1 MSNVSQANQYTEDER
16 QQECWDF
23 YVSELARGISNAKA
37 AALKVGYSEE
47 HADNITLQGWFKGRL
62 EKLKRRGMLSKAE
75 AKLEKSLEYEVETIE
90 GEKTIINVPLLTV
103 QTNVAKHLTLTLGK
117 DEGYSTKQDLD
128 LTSKGEKI
136 KGLTEEQQT
145 ALNRLLL
152 NDKQESSSVPN
163 ESSVHTG

>member
-1 MSNVSQANQYTEDER
+1 VSKVSPANQHTEDER
-16 QQECWDF
+16 QQQCWDL

-62 EKLKRRGMLSKAE
+62 EKLKRRGMLAKAE
-75 AKLEKSLEYEVETIE
+75 AKLEKSLEYEVETVE

-117 DEGYSTKQDLD
+117 DEGYSTRTENTGKDGGPQEHVVVSTENDDLVKEFEAK
-128 LTSKGEKI
+128 LRGRIVK
-136 KGLTEEQQT
+136 
-145 ALNRLLL
+145 
-152 NDKQESSSVPN
+152 
-163 ESSVHTG
+163 